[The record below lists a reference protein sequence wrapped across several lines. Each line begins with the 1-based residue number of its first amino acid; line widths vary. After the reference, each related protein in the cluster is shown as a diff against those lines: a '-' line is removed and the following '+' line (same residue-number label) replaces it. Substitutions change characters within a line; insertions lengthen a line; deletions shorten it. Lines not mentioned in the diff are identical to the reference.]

1 MTEFTCLLTVLKI
14 DFSQENLRK
23 LIRLTDSNND
33 GRISMNEFDKM
44 ISSHR
49 LGDLRQ
55 DDDEMIEE
63 VQSSDEEAA

>member
-44 ISSHR
+44 ISSQR
-49 LGDLRQ
+49 LSDLRQ
-55 DDDEMIEE
+55 YDDEMIEE